1 MEGCAGMST
10 FVLVHGAW
18 HGGWCWERLTPL
30 LEDAGHRVT
39 TPTLTGLGERCD
51 LASAAVDLDTHI
63 DDVLR
68 HLEFERSSDVV
79 LVAHSYAGFVAFG
92 VAERAASA
100 IESLVLL
107 DAFIPLHGE
116 TMADHVGS
124 RGDEYRAAAA
134 ADPHWLAPAPPAAVL
149 GVPEG
154 DLAWVDGLMTPQ
166 PVQTYLQPIALTGA
180 VDAIEDRGYI
190 SCTSPGLQTL
200 EESKRRIA
208 AVGMPTAELECG
220 HDAMIAKPEELAKI
234 LLG

>member
-1 MEGCAGMST
+1 MST

-63 DDVLR
+63 EDVLR
-68 HLEFERSSDVV
+68 HLEFERASDVV

-107 DAFIPLHGE
+107 DAFIPC
-116 TMADHVGS
+116 TARRWPTTWARAATSTAPPPRRIRTGS
-124 RGDEYRAAAA
+124 RPRR
-134 ADPHWLAPAPPAAVL
+134 PPPCSAS
-149 GVPEG
+149 PRR
-154 DLAWVDGLMTPQ
+154 
-166 PVQTYLQPIALTGA
+166 I
-180 VDAIEDRGYI
+180 
-190 SCTSPGLQTL
+190 SPG
-200 EESKRRIA
+200 S
-208 AVGMPTAELECG
+208 TA
-220 HDAMIAKPEELAKI
+220 
-234 LLG
+234 